1 MLTIEP
7 RVSAS
12 GAQAR
17 LKETGAKKLMA
28 KVLCQVAWC
37 HRGSRA
43 ALGLG
48 RVAGIVDQGLE
59 RLAVQD
65 AVEPLDRRAGRSAPS
80 RR

>member
-1 MLTIEP
+1 
-7 RVSAS
+7 
-12 GAQAR
+12 
-17 LKETGAKKLMA
+17 MA
-28 KVLCQVAWC
+28 KVFCQVAWC

-65 AVEPLDRRAGRSAPS
+65 AVEIVEPVALRQVDGDVG
-80 RR
+80 